1 MEPGLEESA
10 VYDPVN
16 FSWPGG
22 AHVAVVELDSETGD
36 VRLIRHIAVDDVG
49 TVVNPQVVDG
59 QVHGGVAQGVGQALY
74 EEALYDENGTLL
86 TASMTSYMLPSAAE
100 LPTFELDR
108 TVAPSPSNPIGAK
121 GVGET
126 GAIAAPAAVINAVLD
141 ALQPFGVTD
150 IDMPATPER
159 VWRAIQEA
167 RS

>member
-1 MEPGLEESA
+1 
-10 VYDPVN
+10 
-16 FSWPGG
+16 
-22 AHVAVVELDSETGD
+22 VAVVELDSETGD